1 MKRHD
6 PEASVVVVA
15 EEDSGDDDETAP
27 ELTTTATAKAKPTN
41 QQQFK
46 PLPRSS
52 PAPLP
57 PPRSQIPAS
66 LRVSTA
72 RLEALTNSGPLS
84 PTAATIGA
92 VAADARL
99 VALLDDAEVME
110 SVFRISR
117 DPGLFEKELRLLSG
131 KGKGDRLVE
140 LYRRMAAVA
149 AKRCEAFCEEEKK
162 KEEKEKEKE
171 GKEVGDKGA
180 KEKEKET
187 EKEKGAGARANDL
200 RSSQQQTRQP
210 RAVGIEVLR

>member
-1 MKRHD
+1 M
-6 PEASVVVVA
+6 
-15 EEDSGDDDETAP
+15 
-27 ELTTTATAKAKPTN
+27 
-41 QQQFK
+41 
-46 PLPRSS
+46 
-52 PAPLP
+52 
-57 PPRSQIPAS
+57 
-66 LRVSTA
+66 
-72 RLEALTNSGPLS
+72 
-84 PTAATIGA
+84 
-92 VAADARL
+92 
-99 VALLDDAEVME
+99 
-110 SVFRISR
+110 
-117 DPGLFEKELRLLSG
+117 LSG
-131 KGKGDRLVE
+131 RGKGDRLVE